1 MAGINLSGAIGMTG
15 KRESV
20 YSDLPSI
27 IQQTGDYIAK
37 ARQEDKEKKAK
48 LALLNAESGIKRQD
62 DLSKFVSTNSDLI
75 TFNKQFQDK
84 ANQEVNNFASIN
96 NDPNA
101 TQAQKEQAKYDA
113 LKNIAQ
119 AHTFLKDAEKAY
131 AQHEEDKVNPIYD
144 VKEQEKALAGVYAPK
159 PQEPTQED
167 LMGVKPSGIPNENY
181 QQPEPKEVE
190 QMLVRKPFHQM
201 TYDEMINA
209 HPQGLTTSL
218 AGKKKLVN
226 VTPTEAVENAVPKET
241 WDASLDSDMNTQTHK
256 LNQGNYNLA
265 KATYINSV
273 VSGKNN
279 KSKVIQAG
287 LQAEALRLIDRDHQ
301 DFTPEQK
308 IAFVNDFVEQQSAK
322 QFDET
327 AKLKIDAIA
336 EDRNRDWQKSRGGS
350 KKEEEQG
357 AVIERNV
364 PANQGRV
371 DWIRDDLSKQTKI
384 LEEFTPKML
393 SDYRE
398 DYKTADRNSTK
409 YETAAQE
416 LSKYN
421 TALNAKKV
429 RTQELNEELSKQKKV
444 KDINL
449 KDEGIKINID
459 GRDVIGVDATGYRKD
474 SQGNVFVYVNV
485 PDADNPKTF
494 VKKVVPYTPDMANE
508 LSPKTINSLRK
519 NKFIDE
525 NNNEIIAKK
534 SVSSQSTS
542 KPKKETIIE
551 GKTIPA
557 GGVPKYSKTTGKLI
571 GYELNGEKYKF

>member
-350 KKEEEQG
+350 GKDEVTIDLHPTKETERITNQDWVSEPNVLKMDEAISELNKQIKQAPPSEVAGLEKRKKNLELSRDEYRKANTFTVVARPTFVALSNAQAKFKDANNKPVEG
-357 AVIERNV
+357 AIVSPIITDKGDLKIELQSTIEDFAGDKKQHTRVV
-364 PANQGRV
+364 PLTPTNE
-371 DWIRDDLSKQTKI
+371 SI
-384 LEEFTPKML
+384 LLQAAGDNKG
-393 SDYRE
+393 
-398 DYKTADRNSTK
+398 K
-409 YETAAQE
+409 AAQQI
-416 LSKYN
+416 
-421 TALNAKKV
+421 AAAKV
-429 RTQELNEELSKQKKV
+429 AAAKQK
-444 KDINL
+444 
-449 KDEGIKINID
+449 
-459 GRDVIGVDATGYRKD
+459 
-474 SQGNVFVYVNV
+474 
-485 PDADNPKTF
+485 
-494 VKKVVPYTPDMANE
+494 
-508 LSPKTINSLRK
+508 SLYEK
-519 NKFIDE
+519 SLGTKQKE
-525 NNNEIIAKK
+525 K

-542 KPKKETIIE
+542 KPKPSSNKANDLR
-551 GKTIPA
+551 K
-557 GGVPKYSKTTGKLI
+557 KYN
-571 GYELNGEKYKF
+571 Y